1 MYEFDMTQ
9 TSGIAL
15 QLATDLREDF
25 VAYTYFL
32 SNDFVAYTYSL
43 SSDVAMVSPFV
54 DHLMRLINGLR
65 VTDGTE
71 VDIEVALREAL
82 LNAIIHGNREDP
94 SKHVYLTILCDAN
107 GEVSTVIRDEG
118 DGFESSSIPD
128 PTAPEHR
135 MSTHGRGIYLMRAL
149 MDEVSFEEGGTVVYM
164 RKGRSSHPYRSQ

>member
-1 MYEFDMTQ
+1 MREFDMAQ
-9 TSGIAL
+9 TCSIAL
-15 QLATDLREDF
+15 HLETDLREDF
-25 VAYTYFL
+25 VECTYC
-32 SNDFVAYTYSL
+32 L

-65 VTDGTE
+65 VMDGAE
-71 VDIEVALREAL
+71 VEIEVALREAL

-94 SKHVYLTILCDAN
+94 HKHVYVTIFCGAD
-107 GEVSTVIRDEG
+107 GEVSMVIRDEG
-118 DGFESSSIPD
+118 AGFDIGAVPD

-164 RKGRSSHPYRSQ
+164 RKSPSSHPYRSQ